1 MFKKIFTLFISAC
14 LCLTH
19 VSPVIARARTIELPP
34 ESVQTIHNQ
43 IEARV
48 FAYKKTKYYT
58 AVEIGF
64 TNTTGNYVEFTPQEI
79 YLDDAVKYSQSL
91 LSMDQVRDI
100 EQRKPGASLFPLALG
115 VGLGIAA
122 LATARTNKDAGYY
135 LGVAALG
142 MGGAALLTKGFENRA
157 KDNKFIA
164 FENNTLS
171 NIKRLPPG
179 ITLGGVLYFPP
190 TKKPQS
196 VTLIAKS
203 RSGKYERKVFHLP
216 GK

>member
-1 MFKKIFTLFISAC
+1 MFKKLFTLFISVC

-19 VSPVIARARTIELPP
+19 VSPARARTIKLPP

-43 IEARV
+43 VEARV
-48 FAYKKTKYYT
+48 YAYKKTKHYT

-91 LSMDQVRDI
+91 LSVDQIREI
-100 EQRKPGASLFPLALG
+100 EQRKPGLSLFPLAAA
-115 VGLGIAA
+115 VGLGVAA
-122 LATARTNKDAGYY
+122 LATGRKNSDLGYY

-142 MGGAALLTKGFENRA
+142 MGGVSLLTKGFENRA
-157 KDNKFIA
+157 KENKFIA
-164 FENNTLS
+164 FESNTLS

-196 VTLIAKS
+196 VTLIAG
-203 RSGKYERKVFHLP
+203 SGAGRYEKKVFHLP